1 MKVDFGTDNQRRVR
15 DPLKHLT
22 WSVLT
27 NFVQV
32 VFIFTKIIPYK
43 ENEVAILPQKYQKNA
58 NSGVQKI

>member
-43 ENEVAILPQKYQKNA
+43 GNEVAILPQKYQKNA